1 MMRMMHHQFQEHVR
15 ALGLPSEVNGSLDTI
30 YRPVAEWIS
39 KQVNTRSRMFCL
51 GISGAQGSGKSTF
64 CELLS
69 FWLQTHHQ
77 LKTAVL
83 SIDDLYLTRSE
94 RHQLSQAVHPLCA
107 FRGVPGTHDV
117 DLGHRIIDELTRA
130 GPDGKTP
137 IPRFDKTRD
146 DRRPASEWESIGGP
160 TDVLLFEGWCIG
172 AKPLG
177 PWTGP
182 INQREAEDD
191 PDGEWATWSNRELQQ
206 KYGKLFDRLDGLVML
221 KVPSM
226 ETVRK
231 GRWKQEQ
238 RAWANLSDSDV
249 TRPGLMTESEV
260 HHYVA
265 LFERLTRSMLR
276 EMPTYA
282 DAIIEQDDNYGQ
294 QLVKIPS
301 D

>member
-1 MMRMMHHQFQEHVR
+1 
-15 ALGLPSEVNGSLDTI
+15 
-30 YRPVAEWIS
+30 
-39 KQVNTRSRMFCL
+39 MFCL
-51 GISGAQGSGKSTF
+51 GVSGAQGSGKSTF

-69 FWLQTHHQ
+69 FWLQANHK

-94 RHQLSQAVHPLCA
+94 RHQLSQTVHPLCA

-117 DLGHRIIDELTRA
+117 GLGHRVMDELA
-130 GPDGKTP
+130 GAAPDGKTR
-137 IPRFDKTRD
+137 IPRFNKTLD
-146 DRRPASEWESIGGP
+146 DRRPPSEWESICGQ
-160 TDVLLFEGWCIG
+160 TNVLLFEGWCVG

-191 PDGEWATWSNRELQQ
+191 PDGQWVNWSNRELKQ

-238 RAWANLSDSDV
+238 RAWARLSESDTV
-249 TRPGLMTESEV
+249 HPGLMTESEV

-265 LFERLTRSMLR
+265 LFERLTRSMLS

-282 DAIIEQDDNYGQ
+282 DAVIEQDDNYGQ
-294 QLVKIPS
+294 QLVKIPT